1 MTSFLDLAPFV
12 PREDALLEHGLLDL
26 ASELNREAAKL
37 TGKLASET
45 AETIRKHMAVI
56 NSYYSNLIEGNRT
69 LPHEIREAQ
78 RGDFSHDPVK
88 RDHQLESVAHV
99 KVQEWIGGQELA
111 LETVCSTD
119 FILELHCR
127 FYEEDRKSV

>member
-1 MTSFLDLAPFV
+1 MTSFMDLAPFV
-12 PREDALLEHGLLDL
+12 PQEEALIKYELLDL
-26 ASELNREAAKL
+26 ASTLNREAAKL
-37 TGKLASET
+37 TGRLADET
-45 AETIRKHMAVI
+45 AGTIRKHMAVI

-78 RGDFSHDPVK
+78 RGHYSDDPVK